1 MASAIEEESLFPSF
15 PESDEVLDG
24 FLWSELDIAID
35 CKREMNWINGSVI
48 ILLSEVPKVQFVCA
62 RELELERIFSEIS
75 RKTPEIKRKEM
86 LQVDTM
92 EYWHP
97 EGFLV

>member
-15 PESDEVLDG
+15 PESDAVLDG

-62 RELELERIFSEIS
+62 RELERIFFEAENKKSHF
-75 RKTPEIKRKEM
+75 KTSIIIR
-86 LQVDTM
+86 LTRLD
-92 EYWHP
+92 
-97 EGFLV
+97 